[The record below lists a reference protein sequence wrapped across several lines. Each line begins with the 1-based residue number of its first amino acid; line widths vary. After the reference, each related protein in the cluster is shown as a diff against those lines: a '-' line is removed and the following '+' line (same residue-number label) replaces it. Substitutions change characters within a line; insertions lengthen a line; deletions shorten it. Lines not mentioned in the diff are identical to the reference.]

1 MRGSPHERYCAHI
14 KEAPECSLEDFP
26 GSPVVKTPPSKA
38 GGSGLIPVQET
49 KIPHAE
55 RNGQKLKEK
64 KKIRVPCPLLPFEDI
79 VRRC

>member
-1 MRGSPHERYCAHI
+1 MRGSPHERYCALT

-26 GSPVVKTPPSKA
+26 GSPVVKIPPSKA
-38 GGSGLIPVQET
+38 RGASLIPVQET

-55 RNGQKLKEK
+55 RCGQKLKEK
-64 KKIRVPCPLLPFEDI
+64 RKRVPCPLLPFEDI